1 MPPYLTLPLYPG
13 RVLPKEFWE
22 ENKFGVRGGIES
34 AFMSTTLDEE
44 VALSYAAGG
53 GAGFVLEIQQ
63 GMVDRGADIGELH
76 CP

>member
-44 VALSYAAGG
+44 VALSYASGG